1 VYVSPWPPFEGGN
14 LPELPPPGRWHTQG
28 FFGAV
33 ATGEEILAMKDRR
46 RALLAFITGAF
57 EIGRAH
63 LGV

>member
-1 VYVSPWPPFEGGN
+1 VYVSPWPRFEGS
-14 LPELPPPGRWHTQG
+14 LPELPQPGHWHTEG

-33 ATGEEILAMKDRR
+33 ATGEEILAMKDRG

-57 EIGRAH
+57 EIGRAR